1 MLCIIAWLS
10 AIHGLYTLHTTV
22 TVDSIGDMWFNS
34 DMVAVSNEVCAC
46 VAGGDWV
53 ACMNWTRARCNVDS
67 RRRLRLLLLLNSA
80 DTAAVMHLLVWNYAH
95 CRLCSCAAWMKYN
108 LLNADA
114 ARRMTSAC
122 CEWTRSLG
130 WRILCVRDGDE
141 SYACSWLSDSYLPRG
156 RRICDRSNISLSLSL
171 SLYLCLCVCV
181 SLVSVCQ
188 RDDSKSGTRN
198 IHGQSLCHTEEM
210 IKFWA
215 RFGKSQTGIGSDCGF
230 TAGYFQKS
238 CGWTA
243 VFCGVAVDVLRDS
256 DCRNL
261 DPGQGLMR
269 ITVVNPSL
277 SVSPLNFWPLPPSF
291 LSILHITTSP
301 NFLKNSGVAT
311 PNIQLPPSVRAV
323 ALSCRVL

>member
-1 MLCIIAWLS
+1 MLHAVWLLRVVNEHEAS
-10 AIHGLYTLHTTV
+10 VDEYSVYAMEMSHTPVADWAIVTSHGGGGYA
-22 TVDSIGDMWFNS
+22 IGR
-34 DMVAVSNEVCAC
+34 
-46 VAGGDWV
+46 
-53 ACMNWTRARCNVDS
+53 T
-67 RRRLRLLLLLNSA
+67 
-80 DTAAVMHLLVWNYAH
+80 
-95 CRLCSCAAWMKYN
+95 
-108 LLNADA
+108 
-114 ARRMTSAC
+114 
-122 CEWTRSLG
+122 
-130 WRILCVRDGDE
+130 
-141 SYACSWLSDSYLPRG
+141 
-156 RRICDRSNISLSLSL
+156 SLSLSL